1 MGLATVYG
9 IVKQNSGYVYVTRE
23 KDKGTSFKLLFP
35 SMNDFE
41 TDDFLSARRSTKIP
55 IGKETILLV
64 VDDEITL
71 NLGKTLLEKLNYTV
85 ICAGFPQKALE
96 LARSYPGEIDLL
108 LTDVVMPQMNG
119 KELAKQ
125 ISTLRPSIK
134 CLFMSGYPATVISNH
149 GVLEKG
155 VVFIKKPFTLRHLA
169 EKLREVLNH
178 GE

>member
-96 LARSYPGEIDLL
+96 LARSYPGE
-108 LTDVVMPQMNG
+108 N
-119 KELAKQ
+119 
-125 ISTLRPSIK
+125 RPSTDRCGNAANERQGTRKANINASTEYQMPFYVG
-134 CLFMSGYPATVISNH
+134 LSGNCY
-149 GVLEKG
+149 
-155 VVFIKKPFTLRHLA
+155 FKPWRFGKRGRLY
-169 EKLREVLNH
+169 
-178 GE
+178 